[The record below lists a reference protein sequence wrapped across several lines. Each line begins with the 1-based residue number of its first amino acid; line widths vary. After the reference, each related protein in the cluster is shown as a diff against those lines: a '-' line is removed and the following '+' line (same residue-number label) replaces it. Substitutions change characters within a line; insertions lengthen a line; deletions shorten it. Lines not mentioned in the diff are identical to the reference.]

1 MAKKLL
7 QTAEA
12 RRRRARYRA
21 KKKKTGGGFKIK
33 ALGDWV
39 KKFAPRDKSGR
50 IKSRRQLREESWAKF
65 RPTNPGLSKAVIA
78 SAKAAAKA
86 GRTTLPPTAVKAIN
100 AKIRAAKKSGS
111 GLGDSIRTSQTA
123 FRGNPMAQKL
133 NSAGLGGAAKKLHFS
148 MALK

>member
-1 MAKKLL
+1 MCSNGKWHVGFYKLPRQNVGAHEL
-7 QTAEA
+7 DGIRRRQVG
-12 RRRRARYRA
+12 RRRA
-21 KKKKTGGGFKIK
+21 F
-33 ALGDWV
+33 
-39 KKFAPRDKSGR
+39 P
-50 IKSRRQLREESWAKF
+50 
-65 RPTNPGLSKAVIA
+65 NIA

-111 GLGDSIRTSQTA
+111 GFGDSIRTSQTA

-133 NSAGLGGAAKKLHFS
+133 NSAGLGAAARQLHLG

>member
-1 MAKKLL
+1 MPLY
-7 QTAEA
+7 
-12 RRRRARYRA
+12 YRGKA
-21 KKKKTGGGFKIK
+21 GRNTKKTGGG
-33 ALGDWV
+33 
-39 KKFAPRDKSGR
+39 PRRSTASG
-50 IKSRRQLREESWAKF
+50 L
-65 RPTNPGLSKAVIA
+65 PKAVIA

-133 NSAGLGGAAKKLHFS
+133 NSAGLGGAAKTLHFS
-148 MALK
+148 MAMK

>member
-1 MAKKLL
+1 MARKLL
-7 QTAEA
+7 QTPAA
-12 RRRRARYRA
+12 RRRRARARRA
-21 KKKKTGGGFKIK
+21 RGGKRTG
-33 ALGDWV
+33 
-39 KKFAPRDKSGR
+39 SG
-50 IKSRRQLREESWAKF
+50 L
-65 RPTNPGLSKAVIA
+65 PKAVVA

-133 NSAGLGGAAKKLHFS
+133 NSAGLGGGGEATTLRHGHEVDIS
-148 MALK
+148 MYS